1 MTILLLYIAV
11 IAALAM
17 IVTAAVVGSLLL
29 VHLLIDMMIDKR
41 EHKEK

>member
-1 MTILLLYIAV
+1 MVILLLDIAV

-17 IVTAAVVGSLLL
+17 IVTTAVVGIVLL
-29 VHLLIDMMIDKR
+29 VHLLIDMMIDRR